1 MVPKE
6 RIASFDVFKGLS
18 QREVEDIAKLC
29 EEVVFHD
36 GDRVLSEGERA
47 EYFFLLEQGSIDLR
61 FELPFRETSKEMT
74 VSTLKPGECFSWSSI
89 VSPYEATLS
98 CYSSGN
104 SRAIR
109 IRGDEILGLCEK
121 NNHMGF
127 IFMQNLATIIRDRLR
142 KQRAQ
147 FIKEVGDSLRFRW

>member
-6 RIASFDVFKGLS
+6 RIASFEVFKGLS
-18 QREVEDIAKLC
+18 QREVEEIAKLC
-29 EEVVFHD
+29 EEVVFHH

-47 EYFFLLEQGSIDLR
+47 EYFFLLEEGSIDLR

-74 VSTLKPGECFSWSSI
+74 VSSLKAGECFSWSAI
-89 VSPYEATLS
+89 VRPYEATLS
-98 CYSSGN
+98 CYSSGK

-121 NNHMGF
+121 NNHMGL

>member
-6 RIASFDVFKGLS
+6 RIESFDVFKGLS
-18 QREVEDIAKLC
+18 QGEVEEIGRFS
-29 EEVVFHD
+29 EEVAFHD

-47 EYFFLLEQGSIDLR
+47 EYFFLLEEGSIDLR

-74 VSTLKPGECFSWSSI
+74 ISTLKPGECFSWSAI

-98 CYSSGN
+98 CYSSGD
-104 SRAIR
+104 SKTIR
-109 IRGDEILGLCEK
+109 IRGDVILGLCEK

-127 IFMQNLATIIRDRLR
+127 IFMRNLATIIRDRLR
-142 KQRAQ
+142 KQRAK
-147 FIKEVGDSLRFRW
+147 FIKELGDSLRFKW

>member
-61 FELPFRETSKEMT
+61 FELPFRKTSKEMT

-109 IRGDEILGLCEK
+109 IRGDEILELCEK